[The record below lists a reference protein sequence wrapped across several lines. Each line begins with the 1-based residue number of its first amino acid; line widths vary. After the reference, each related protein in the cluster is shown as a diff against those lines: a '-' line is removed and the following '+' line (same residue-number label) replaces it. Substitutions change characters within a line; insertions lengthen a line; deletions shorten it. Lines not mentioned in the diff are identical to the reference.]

1 MTIRRRKAARGESAR
16 DFCTQAATIGDI
28 ITSLH
33 LNCGIKASRVCRA
46 LRQGHISLWRS
57 DYRSAKG
64 GVERLYVSKVSG
76 RRTAGDESLRHRCAA
91 NVRNRPRCRPTTCG
105 RYVRNVTSLR

>member
-16 DFCTQAATIGDI
+16 DFCTRAMTIGDI

-33 LNCGIKASRVCRA
+33 LNSAVKASRVYRA
-46 LRQGHISLWRS
+46 LRQGHIPPWRS
-57 DYRSAKG
+57 DYGSAKG
-64 GVERLYVSKVSG
+64 SVERLYVIKTSDL
-76 RRTAGDESLRHRCAA
+76 RTAGDALRHRGAA